1 MANEVY
7 ANGMEVACKAASGKS
22 VAAFPDTCLSPPSP
36 PAGPAPI
43 PYPNTAYA
51 SDTTNGST
59 TVMISDQ
66 EVMLKDQS
74 TFKKSTGDEA
84 ATKTLGMGVVTHAL
98 QGEASFIAW
107 SMDVKIEGQNVDR
120 HLDPML
126 HNEQCSPANTPPMI
140 YVDRM
145 KAADIPGCQK
155 QRQQVEDACGKNGE
169 NFSCPDDS
177 ALRAAKAERDAAPKK
192 SAARAAANRKINAA
206 FAKMTAEHSEG
217 GKVCECRK
225 KMRCLLSPYE
235 PDTCCPGQT
244 PHHLVEAGAF
254 HDVGRGEMV
263 SRENVKQTVFIR
275 SLTADTV
282 VSTVGTGKGKIMS
295 RPMYGARK
303 YNQNAAP
310 CVCCEG
316 ESQNQG
322 THKWLHQA
330 QDRAARRAQGV
341 PNPDYSRPLFTATG
355 EPAKMQRL
363 DSAIAGGVGA
373 VKTVFRKSGCDA
385 RCLKAQLEEYHYRKA
400 DMNPELPIKAV
411 NGQGKALPA

>member
-7 ANGMEVACKAASGKS
+7 ANGMEIACKAADGKS

-36 PAGPAPI
+36 PAGPMPI

-59 TVMISDQ
+59 TVMISGQ

-84 ATKTLGMGVVTHAL
+84 ATKSLGMGVVTHAL
-98 QGEASFIAW
+98 QGEASFVAW

-126 HNEQCSPANTPPMI
+126 HNEQCNPANTPPMI

-145 KAADIPGCQK
+145 AAANIPGCET

-177 ALRAAKAERDAAPKK
+177 ALRAAKAQRDAAPKG
-192 SAARAAANRKINAA
+192 SAARAAANKRINAA
-206 FAKMTAEHSEG
+206 FSNMTADH
-217 GKVCECRK
+217 KANDCRK
-225 KMRCLLSPYE
+225 KMRCLLSPYD
-235 PDTCCPGQT
+235 PNKCCPGQT

-254 HDVGRGEMV
+254 HDVGRGGLTT
-263 SRENVKQTVFIR
+263 RDNVKLTVFVR
-275 SLTADTV
+275 SAFADTA
-282 VSTVGTGKGKIMS
+282 VSTVGTGKGKVMS
-295 RPMYGARK
+295 HPVFGAEK
-303 YNQNAAP
+303 YDEGAAP

-322 THKWLHQA
+322 THKLLHQA
-330 QDRAARRAQGV
+330 QDRAARTATGV
-341 PNPDYSRPLFTATG
+341 PNPNPFNPLVTAKG
-355 EPAKMQRL
+355 KPAKMQRL
-363 DSAIAGGVGA
+363 DSAIASGTAA
-373 VKTVFRKSGCDA
+373 VKSVFSESGCDEN
-385 RCLKAQLEEYHYRKA
+385 CTKAQLEHYHYEKA
-400 DMNPELPIKAV
+400 GMNPQLPIKAV